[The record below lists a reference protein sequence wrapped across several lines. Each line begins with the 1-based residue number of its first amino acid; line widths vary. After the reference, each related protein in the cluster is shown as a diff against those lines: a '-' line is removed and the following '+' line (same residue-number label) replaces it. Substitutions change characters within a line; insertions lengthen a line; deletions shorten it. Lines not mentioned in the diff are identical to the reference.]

1 MKKRILII
9 NTGGTL
15 SSVTSEHGLSPGL
28 SSGEIL
34 EELRMVSRNLTLETE
49 DFCSLDSANIF
60 PEDWAALAAKIGQIY
75 GNYDGIVII
84 HGTDTLA
91 YTASMLSFMLQN
103 VPLPVVLT
111 GSQLSISHPVAD
123 AMENCRC
130 AIHMAAGGCA
140 GVFAAFNRKVMLG
153 CRTSKIRSMSFD
165 AFDSANYPNVAEIS
179 ALGLHIRKEL
189 LPEKKGV
196 FRVQPD
202 YSDKVF
208 LLKLY
213 PGIDP
218 SILSLLQAQGY
229 KGVYIEG
236 FGLGGMPFLK
246 HDFASAVRDAVDNG
260 MTVLAGSQCPYEGSN
275 LSVYETG
282 LLALRGGV
290 LQAYDMTAEAAVTKL
305 MWVLGQTEKP
315 DEIRDYFQ
323 TNLVREVTI
332 PQTD

>member
-111 GSQLSISHPVAD
+111 GSQLSHI
-123 AMENCRC
+123 
-130 AIHMAAGGCA
+130 AAG
-140 GVFAAFNRKVMLG
+140 RQ
-153 CRTSKIRSMSFD
+153 D
-165 AFDSANYPNVAEIS
+165 
-179 ALGLHIRKEL
+179 
-189 LPEKKGV
+189 
-196 FRVQPD
+196 
-202 YSDKVF
+202 
-208 LLKLY
+208 
-213 PGIDP
+213 
-218 SILSLLQAQGY
+218 
-229 KGVYIEG
+229 
-236 FGLGGMPFLK
+236 
-246 HDFASAVRDAVDNG
+246 
-260 MTVLAGSQCPYEGSN
+260 
-275 LSVYETG
+275 
-282 LLALRGGV
+282 
-290 LQAYDMTAEAAVTKL
+290 
-305 MWVLGQTEKP
+305 
-315 DEIRDYFQ
+315 
-323 TNLVREVTI
+323 
-332 PQTD
+332 